1 MKELDKVEEVS
12 DEILVEQKGAQND
25 SQGLFELFAG
35 LDHGKQSQSD
45 VILIEKREQEDDS
58 QGLLEL
64 FEGPEYECYPVP
76 MLLSERKGVSR
87 DIESCLVRSIKE
99 TQKYHQ
105 TQGKGSYLPS
115 SSSAYVPIWPFA
127 IVS

>member
-1 MKELDKVEEVS
+1 M
-12 DEILVEQKGAQND
+12 VEQKGFQND

-35 LDHGKQSQSD
+35 LDYGKQSQSD

-87 DIESCLVRSIKE
+87 DIEPCLVRSRRHRNI
-99 TQKYHQ
+99 TRHR
-105 TQGKGSYLPS
+105 GR
-115 SSSAYVPIWPFA
+115 VPIFPVLPLHWEILA
-127 IVS
+127 